1 MIMLIA
7 GVALWSATHLFP
19 SIAPGARRA
28 LVERLGE
35 KPFKGVFALLIF
47 ASLALIVLGWK
58 GAPPVSVDDY
68 LYAPPAWGRHA
79 TALLVLI
86 AFVLFGASHGRNN
99 IRRLV
104 RHPQLT
110 AVALWGVGHLL
121 ANGET
126 RSVVLFGGLLAWAVV
141 SIVFIN
147 RREGPRV
154 KPESAPLRGD
164 IIAVVAGFVVYAVFA
179 AIHQWLFGFSPF
191 A

>member
-1 MIMLIA
+1 MTLLIA
-7 GVALWSATHLFP
+7 GVVLWSATHLFP
-19 SIAPGARRA
+19 SIAPGARTA

-35 KPFKGVFALLIF
+35 KPFKGVFTLLIF
-47 ASLALIVLGWK
+47 ASLALIVFGWK

-86 AFVLFGASHGRNN
+86 AFILFGASHGRNN
-99 IRRLV
+99 IRRLL

-110 AVALWGVGHLL
+110 AVSLWGIGHLL
-121 ANGET
+121 ANGEA

-141 SIVFIN
+141 SIVLIN
-147 RREGPRV
+147 RREGPRA
-154 KPESAPLRGD
+154 KPEAAPLRGD
-164 IIAVVAGFVVYAVFA
+164 IVAVVAGFVVYAVFA

-191 A
+191 G